1 MHITVTKNSI
11 NSITST
17 GILIVMASRL
27 MNRPIPPTPVL
38 LSSPPV
44 GMKHTHSQRQAAVAV
59 TTCNVTATEASSSFS
74 GSTSPGGNPD
84 ASYSHPPHNQGGS
97 TSLGDAVAHSLSVGM
112 KVWLED
118 RKHVYRLYGITAESL
133 TGKYT
138 LALVTSNND
147 QQKATRSNNKSEL
160 DVNRD
165 RYFRSNPQ
173 TKADM
178 ALLPFVHDPGILHNI
193 HSRFIKQDMPY
204 TFATSTCLISVT
216 PTMRATRAVV
226 MESYIDTYSSGKL
239 IHVDT
244 IWWSIAMAVLCYVI
258 D

>member
-1 MHITVTKNSI
+1 
-11 NSITST
+11 
-17 GILIVMASRL
+17 MASRL
-27 MNRPIPPTPVL
+27 MNRPIPPTPTL

-59 TTCNVTATEASSSFS
+59 TTCNVTATEASSSLS
-74 GSTSPGGNPD
+74 GSTSPGGDPD
-84 ASYSHPPHNQGGS
+84 ASYSHAPHNKGGI

-118 RKHVYRLYGITAESL
+118 RKHVYRLYGITAELL

-178 ALLPFVHDPGILHNI
+178 AMLLFIHDPGILHNI

-216 PTMRATRAVV
+216 PTIRATRV
-226 MESYIDTYSSGKL
+226 MESYIDRYSSGKL
-239 IHVDT
+239 IHDYT
-244 IWWSIAMAVLCYVI
+244 SGPLLWLCYRTM
-258 D
+258 

>member
-1 MHITVTKNSI
+1 
-11 NSITST
+11 
-17 GILIVMASRL
+17 MASRL
-27 MNRPIPPTPVL
+27 MNRPIPPTSTL

-44 GMKHTHSQRQAAVAV
+44 GMKHTHSQRRAAVAV
-59 TTCNVTATEASSSFS
+59 TTCNVTATEASSSLNFS
-74 GSTSPGGNPD
+74 GSTSLGGDPD
-84 ASYSHPPHNQGGS
+84 ASYSHDPHNQGGI

-118 RKHVYRLYGITAESL
+118 RKHVYRLYGITAELL

-178 ALLPFVHDPGILHNI
+178 AMLPFIHDPGILHNI

-216 PTMRATRAVV
+216 PTIRTTRAVV
-226 MESYIDTYSSGKL
+226 MESYVDRYSSGKL
-239 IHVDT
+239 IHDYT
-244 IWWSIAMAVLCYVI
+244 SGPLLWLCYRTM
-258 D
+258 